1 MWEDIE
7 IGHRTGAEV
16 LHRFAGQNEVGRRGI
31 QNVEAD
37 GSEADRRIAEPVAED
52 EGLTEKPIAPH
63 GALDEVGRLD
73 ENGSVAARGVGRGH
87 DLERHPI
94 SAQGGGPDKAPRVA
108 DVLDSTEPPERL
120 RGGLNKGGR

>member
-1 MWEDIE
+1 MDKLYEDIE

-16 LHRFAGQNEVGRRGI
+16 PHRFASQNEVGRRRI

-37 GSEADRRIAEPVAED
+37 GSEADRRIAEPV
-52 EGLTEKPIAPH
+52 TENEVATENQIAPR
-63 GALDEVGRLD
+63 GPEGEVGRLD
-73 ENGSVAARGVGRGH
+73 ENGPVAEPGVGRGH

-108 DVLDSTEPPERL
+108 GVLDLTEHPKRL
-120 RGGLNKGGR
+120 